1 MAVINDRVPL
11 IGSERRIRKGQTLV
25 GPADAHERLSV
36 TVQLRR
42 RPDAPDLPDLEA
54 IGRERPSRRRPVD
67 REALM
72 AALGADQGDLEKV
85 KQFARHHKLKVE
97 EAIPERRTVR
107 LSGTVEQFDR
117 AFAVQLK
124 QYREGEFN
132 YRSRQGSV
140 FVPRHL
146 QGIVERVSGL
156 TDRPLATA
164 HNKAMPKIAQGVTA
178 QQVAQLYDFPQGVD
192 CSQQN
197 IALIELGGGYNQ
209 DDLDT
214 YFGTMGLTPPN
225 VVTVGVD
232 GADNNYGDP
241 SGADAEVELDIEV
254 AGTVA
259 QGANIIVYFA
269 PNSEQGFID
278 AMYAAVFSTQYPPTA
293 ISISWGAPELAWTP
307 AGLAGMDWACFL
319 AALFGITVTAASGDN
334 GSNDNVYDGLAHCDF
349 PASDPYV
356 LACGGTSLQLD
367 GNGALQNEVCWN
379 NGNGWATGG
388 GVSDAFPLPGWQ
400 PADEIPRQVDSG
412 LPGRGVPDLA
422 GNADA
427 MQSPYEVV
435 VDGQWMSVGG
445 TSAVSPLYAGLM
457 AVIAASSNQ
466 RPGFIT
472 PLLYQLMSQPNLFFD
487 VDSGSNTVQPAP
499 GYSSVKG
506 WDACTGIG
514 RVYGNLLLSQ
524 I

>member
-164 HNKAMPKIAQGVTA
+164 HNKAMPKIPQGVTA

-232 GADNNYGDP
+232 GADNNYG
-241 SGADAEVELDIEV
+241 
-254 AGTVA
+254 
-259 QGANIIVYFA
+259 
-269 PNSEQGFID
+269 
-278 AMYAAVFSTQYPPTA
+278 
-293 ISISWGAPELAWTP
+293 
-307 AGLAGMDWACFL
+307 
-319 AALFGITVTAASGDN
+319 
-334 GSNDNVYDGLAHCDF
+334 
-349 PASDPYV
+349 
-356 LACGGTSLQLD
+356 
-367 GNGALQNEVCWN
+367 
-379 NGNGWATGG
+379 
-388 GVSDAFPLPGWQ
+388 
-400 PADEIPRQVDSG
+400 
-412 LPGRGVPDLA
+412 
-422 GNADA
+422 
-427 MQSPYEVV
+427 
-435 VDGQWMSVGG
+435 
-445 TSAVSPLYAGLM
+445 
-457 AVIAASSNQ
+457 
-466 RPGFIT
+466 
-472 PLLYQLMSQPNLFFD
+472 
-487 VDSGSNTVQPAP
+487 
-499 GYSSVKG
+499 
-506 WDACTGIG
+506 
-514 RVYGNLLLSQ
+514 
-524 I
+524 